1 MVGLPLL
8 VIEKYHDRLTS
19 HAGTCSKDFDSFF
32 PIVDLI
38 PLFLLCP
45 LPEEEPPTLDPCLV
59 LFLGSPPPYVLPL
72 LSVDPLPKENPLLLE
87 FCPSSPSPPDPRYD
101 FFLPADSPPN
111 KGEIEAQSAT
121 ISFFFKIA
129 KETGSLPVQQTQAR
143 SLATGAGTRNF
154 NW

>member
-8 VIEKYHDRLTS
+8 VIEKSHDRLTS
-19 HAGTCSKDFDSFF
+19 HAGTCSKDLDSFF

-87 FCPSSPSPPDPRYD
+87 FCPSSPSPSDPRYD
-101 FFLPADSPPN
+101 FFLPADSPLIKVRLKLSQQRHN
-111 KGEIEAQSAT
+111 
-121 ISFFFKIA
+121 FFFFLRLQRKRDLFQYN
-129 KETGSLPVQQTQAR
+129 KHKPAR
-143 SLATGAGTRNF
+143 
-154 NW
+154 